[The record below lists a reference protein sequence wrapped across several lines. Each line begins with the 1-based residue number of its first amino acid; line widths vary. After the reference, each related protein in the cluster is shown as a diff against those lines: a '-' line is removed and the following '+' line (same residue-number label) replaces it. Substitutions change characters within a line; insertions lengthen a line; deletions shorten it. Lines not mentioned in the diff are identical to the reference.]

1 MRDTLQLYYNIVLHV
16 APQEKDGRDSFKFH
30 FPRPKQE
37 INTIIFPFQVT

>member
-1 MRDTLQLYYNIVLHV
+1 MKDTLRLYYNIVLQV
-16 APQEKDGRDSFKFH
+16 APQEKDGRDSFH